1 MGRLRQEECKFK
13 ANLGC
18 IVRLGRRE
26 KLLGEM
32 KEKLLTGYKCLKVI
46 TRYSRHVE
54 IFCGLVFFFFF
65 FWKSSLSSFTTQGS
79 EPK

>member
-1 MGRLRQEECKFK
+1 
-13 ANLGC
+13 
-18 IVRLGRRE
+18 VRLGRRE

-65 FWKSSLSSFTTQGS
+65 F
-79 EPK
+79 